1 MVQLRNKVCGVDIH
15 KRFLV
20 ATILSRD
27 GTKTQSRFETNI
39 KDLLSFRD
47 WIIENNCDCVAVEST
62 GVYWHPIHNVLENRI
77 ELILAN
83 AHQIKHTPGR
93 KTDALDSEWIAE
105 LALNNLI
112 DPSRILPKN
121 DRDLRRLTRTRE
133 SLVKVRS
140 QIKNRIHQE
149 LESCSIKLSSVL
161 SDSFGKSGRF
171 ILDGLIKGKSVE
183 EIVAG
188 ITSKRVRNKQDLL
201 SEAIKTGLDQPQVFL
216 ISSHL
221 DTIDNITQQITEID
235 LEIKQCIARRKDDLE
250 IAMSMPGIGF
260 TAASAILAEIG
271 NYNDFST
278 PDKLAAWCGLV
289 PHVYQSADKLITGN
303 ITKQGSKHIRWILI
317 QVAQSAAKKKGSK
330 LNRFFRRIRA
340 RKGHNVAI
348 VALARKILCIL
359 HHLFINREKYQEEGI
374 EKSRSVKIDWPSL
387 VKEKVDLQTLIEVI
401 AKAGYEVRKID
412 SDGG

>member
-1 MVQLRNKVCGVDIH
+1 
-15 KRFLV
+15 
-20 ATILSRD
+20 
-27 GTKTQSRFETNI
+27 
-39 KDLLSFRD
+39 LSFRD

-348 VALARKILCIL
+348 VALARK
-359 HHLFINREKYQEEGI
+359 F
-374 EKSRSVKIDWPSL
+374 SVYYITCS
-387 VKEKVDLQTLIEVI
+387 
-401 AKAGYEVRKID
+401 
-412 SDGG
+412 